1 MDKSQAQAPRRAIYG
16 GQAVIEGVMIRGRD
30 HYSLAVRKL
39 NGEISVTSSRLSTL
53 FTGRL
58 RRIPL
63 VRGVVVLLETLV
75 VGIEALS
82 RSANMALEE
91 EGQELS
97 KWSMAIMLGISLS
110 LGIGLFFIAPLFAI
124 RSLDSIIASDELS
137 NLMEGLLRLAI
148 FLAYILLIGM
158 LPDIKRV
165 FAYHGAEHMTV
176 HAHEHDL
183 PLDVEHVRR
192 FPTAHN
198 RCGTA
203 FLLVVM
209 VVAIAVFTFVGRPS
223 LPVSVASR
231 IVLVP
236 LIAAISYEIIRF
248 SGAHAANPLVKLIVY
263 PSLALQALTTR
274 KPDDGQVEVAIQAMK
289 HAIAIDEGTALAD
302 APPDADAA
310 ADAEDG
316 DVGEATD
323 EGDGLPQ
330 P

>member
-39 NGEISVTSSRLSTL
+39 SGEISVTSSRLSTL

-82 RSANMALEE
+82 RSANIALEE

-176 HAHEHDL
+176 HAQEHDL

-192 FPTAHN
+192 FSTAHN

-236 LIAAISYEIIRF
+236 LIAAISFEIIRF

-274 KPDDGQVEVAIQAMK
+274 KPDDDQVEVAIQAMK

-302 APPDADAA
+302 APPDADAP
-310 ADAEDG
+310 ADVEDG
-316 DVGEATD
+316 DVGEATG